1 MLLDEGGTV
10 GNLFDEFQ
18 ILGRQ
23 FCSLLCGEQV
33 FHLVDV
39 VNQIRLILCSYGDNV
54 VHGQISEH
62 AGFNLYFLGVHFPF
76 HLVTG
81 FQFLLR
87 HDTDGLEHPDALRFQ
102 VVVENDGNTCLAVQ
116 TAAGCFGF
124 PFIAVTVAV
133 KVDGFADFDVPAD
146 DFEDGGDFRLPLF
159 NQFVHIFLEF
169 HQLLGKGG
177 VQRNHGTGAVGLG
190 THSAELEAVAGEGE
204 RAGAVAVGEIF
215 IEGQKVAIKSPSE
228 ALQLGIG
235 EVFQELNVCMQ
246 MDVTNNIFIGNLK
259 TKKHLVDDK
268 TLRKEAEK
276 ILQDTVGLYV
286 DPTLPVRSLSIAE
299 QQMVEIAKVISRGG
313 KVIVFDEPTTSLT
326 KEETNHLYKIIEKLK
341 KQGMGIVYITHR
353 FEELE
358 ILADRVTVMR
368 DGKFIR
374 TMNYADTT
382 NEELV
387 NLMVGR
393 EMTEKYPDYKRKIG
407 EVVLHAK
414 GIKNKSGINVDEIV
428 VHKGEIVGMAGLVGA
443 GRTESM
449 RILIG
454 ADKGKID
461 ELTLFDKQVKQF
473 KNVHSS
479 IENGVVY
486 MTEDRKADGLALS
499 LNVEKNISI
508 ASLKKLSRRGL
519 VSEKKAEENANT
531 YVEKLQI
538 KISGLEQ
545 QTKLLSGGNQQKVI
559 LAKWMSCNPR
569 ILIFDE
575 PTKGIDV
582 GAKFEIYK
590 LMNQLSDAGLGII
603 LISSDLSEVIGM
615 SDRVYVY
622 REGHTVGELSHAEI
636 EASNIMQYATGIKKQ
651 EGR

>member
-1 MLLDEGGTV
+1 M
-10 GNLFDEFQ
+10 
-18 ILGRQ
+18 
-23 FCSLLCGEQV
+23 
-33 FHLVDV
+33 
-39 VNQIRLILCSYGDNV
+39 
-54 VHGQISEH
+54 
-62 AGFNLYFLGVHFPF
+62 
-76 HLVTG
+76 
-81 FQFLLR
+81 
-87 HDTDGLEHPDALRFQ
+87 
-102 VVVENDGNTCLAVQ
+102 
-116 TAAGCFGF
+116 
-124 PFIAVTVAV
+124 
-133 KVDGFADFDVPAD
+133 
-146 DFEDGGDFRLPLF
+146 
-159 NQFVHIFLEF
+159 
-169 HQLLGKGG
+169 
-177 VQRNHGTGAVGLG
+177 
-190 THSAELEAVAGEGE
+190 
-204 RAGAVAVGEIF
+204 
-215 IEGQKVAIKSPSE
+215 
-228 ALQLGIG
+228 
-235 EVFQELNVCMQ
+235 
-246 MDVTNNIFIGNLK
+246 
-259 TKKHLVDDK
+259 
-268 TLRKEAEK
+268 
-276 ILQDTVGLYV
+276 

-519 VSEKKAEENANT
+519 VSEKK
-531 YVEKLQI
+531 
-538 KISGLEQ
+538 
-545 QTKLLSGGNQQKVI
+545 
-559 LAKWMSCNPR
+559 R
-569 ILIFDE
+569 
-575 PTKGIDV
+575 
-582 GAKFEIYK
+582 
-590 LMNQLSDAGLGII
+590 
-603 LISSDLSEVIGM
+603 
-615 SDRVYVY
+615 
-622 REGHTVGELSHAEI
+622 
-636 EASNIMQYATGIKKQ
+636 KKM
-651 EGR
+651 RTHM

>member
-1 MLLDEGGTV
+1 MSNVLLEMKDITKTFPG
-10 GNLFDEFQ
+10 
-18 ILGRQ
+18 
-23 FCSLLCGEQV
+23 
-33 FHLVDV
+33 
-39 VNQIRLILCSYGDNV
+39 
-54 VHGQISEH
+54 VHALDHFS
-62 AGFNLYFLGVHFPF
+62 FNL
-76 HLVTG
+76 
-81 FQFLLR
+81 
-87 HDTDGLEHPDALRFQ
+87 
-102 VVVENDGNTCLAVQ
+102 C
-116 TAAGCFGF
+116 
-124 PFIAVTVAV
+124 
-133 KVDGFADFDVPAD
+133 
-146 DFEDGGDFRLPLF
+146 
-159 NQFVHIFLEF
+159 
-169 HQLLGKGG
+169 
-177 VQRNHGTGAVGLG
+177 
-190 THSAELEAVAGEGE
+190 AGEVHALVGE
-204 RAGAVAVGEIF
+204 NGAGKSTLMKILYGVYAPDEGEIF

-519 VSEKKAEENANT
+519 VSEKKRKKMRT
-531 YVEKLQI
+531 
-538 KISGLEQ
+538 
-545 QTKLLSGGNQQKVI
+545 
-559 LAKWMSCNPR
+559 
-569 ILIFDE
+569 
-575 PTKGIDV
+575 
-582 GAKFEIYK
+582 
-590 LMNQLSDAGLGII
+590 LM
-603 LISSDLSEVIGM
+603 
-615 SDRVYVY
+615 
-622 REGHTVGELSHAEI
+622 
-636 EASNIMQYATGIKKQ
+636 
-651 EGR
+651 

>member
-1 MLLDEGGTV
+1 M
-10 GNLFDEFQ
+10 
-18 ILGRQ
+18 
-23 FCSLLCGEQV
+23 
-33 FHLVDV
+33 
-39 VNQIRLILCSYGDNV
+39 
-54 VHGQISEH
+54 
-62 AGFNLYFLGVHFPF
+62 
-76 HLVTG
+76 
-81 FQFLLR
+81 
-87 HDTDGLEHPDALRFQ
+87 
-102 VVVENDGNTCLAVQ
+102 
-116 TAAGCFGF
+116 
-124 PFIAVTVAV
+124 
-133 KVDGFADFDVPAD
+133 
-146 DFEDGGDFRLPLF
+146 
-159 NQFVHIFLEF
+159 
-169 HQLLGKGG
+169 
-177 VQRNHGTGAVGLG
+177 
-190 THSAELEAVAGEGE
+190 
-204 RAGAVAVGEIF
+204 
-215 IEGQKVAIKSPSE
+215 
-228 ALQLGIG
+228 
-235 EVFQELNVCMQ
+235 
-246 MDVTNNIFIGNLK
+246 
-259 TKKHLVDDK
+259 
-268 TLRKEAEK
+268 
-276 ILQDTVGLYV
+276 

-615 SDRVYVY
+615 SVY